1 MLRHRDARTP
11 MLSLHE
17 RKHAKLRGVMRL
29 SIVLAA
35 TGFAIAV
42 GMGAAPGTAQDYP
55 YRPVRIIAPNPPGG
69 GFDFVARV
77 CAQRL
82 TEQLGQQVVVENRTG
97 AGTLVGTD
105 IAAKSMPDG
114 YTLLVG
120 SLSNIAANPGLYKK
134 LPYDP
139 AADFVPVGMIVAYS
153 YALVSRK
160 DLPAQSLR
168 EIIDFARSNPGKLTY
183 ASGGVGTGQH
193 VAAAVLAQLAGV
205 QMVHVPYRG
214 AQAAHLD
221 LQSGR
226 VDLFF
231 DNAVTA
237 KPYVD
242 EGRLKVYAVSSAQR
256 FPGLPG
262 VPTVNETGVAKMEMD
277 AWFGMFARAGTPAPV
292 LQRLRA
298 EMEKVI
304 QAPDTVA
311 RFEKGGGRILR
322 MSAAEGDAYVKSEI
336 RKWTTLIRQAGIVA
350 E

>member
-1 MLRHRDARTP
+1 
-11 MLSLHE
+11 
-17 RKHAKLRGVMRL
+17 MRIRIL
-29 SIVLAA
+29 LAA
-35 TGFAIAV
+35 GWIAILAGPV
-42 GMGAAPGTAQDYP
+42 PGLAQDYP

-69 GFDFVARV
+69 GFDLVARV
-77 CAQRL
+77 VAQKL

-105 IAAKSMPDG
+105 AAAKSTPDG

-120 SLSNIAANPGLYKK
+120 SLSNLAANPGLYKK
-134 LPYDP
+134 LPYNP
-139 AADFVPVGMIVAYS
+139 LADFVPVGMIVSYS

-160 DLPAQSLR
+160 DLPQNSLR
-168 EIIDFARSNPGKLTY
+168 EIIEFARAHPGKLTY
-183 ASGGVGTGQH
+183 ASGGIGTGQH
-193 VAAAVLAQLAGV
+193 VASAVLAQLTGV

-214 AQAAHLD
+214 AQAAHVD
-221 LQSGR
+221 LLSGR

-242 EGRLKVYAVSSAQR
+242 EGRIKAYAVSSAQR
-256 FPGLPG
+256 FPGMPG
-262 VPTVNETGVAKMEMD
+262 VPTVNETGVAQMEMD
-277 AWFGMFARAGTPAPV
+277 AWFGLYARTGTPSPV
-292 LQRLRA
+292 LERLRA

-304 QAPDTVA
+304 QAPDVVA

-322 MSAAEGDAYVKSEI
+322 MSPAEAAAYTKSQI
-336 RKWTTLIRQAGIVA
+336 TKWSTLIRQAGITA

>member
-1 MLRHRDARTP
+1 MKII
-11 MLSLHE
+11 S
-17 RKHAKLRGVMRL
+17 
-29 SIVLAA
+29 VLAVGA
-35 TGFAIAV
+35 LVVMPAMGSWSIAQ
-42 GMGAAPGTAQDYP
+42 TYP

-69 GFDFVARV
+69 GFDLVARV
-77 CAQRL
+77 CAQKL
-82 TEQLGQQVVVENRTG
+82 TEQLGQQVVVENRAG
-97 AGTLVGTD
+97 AGTLVGTEV
-105 IAAKSMPDG
+105 AAKSTPDG

-120 SLSNIAANPGLYKK
+120 SLSNLAANPGLYRN
-134 LPYDP
+134 LAYDP
-139 AADFVPVGMIVAYS
+139 LADFVPVGMIVAYS

-168 EIIDFARSNPGKLTY
+168 EIIEFARTNPGKLTY

-205 QMVHVPYRG
+205 QMLHVPYRG

-242 EGRLKVYAVSSAQR
+242 EGRIKAYAVSGAQR
-256 FPGLPG
+256 FPGMPG

-277 AWFGMFARAGTPAPV
+277 AWFGMFSRAGTPAPV

-304 QAPDTVA
+304 QAPDVVA
-311 RFEKGGGRILR
+311 RFEKGGGRIMR
-322 MSAAEGDAYVKSEI
+322 MSPAEGDAYVRSEVK
-336 RKWTTLIRQAGIVA
+336 KWSTLIRQAGISA